1 MGLYGHPADWPRLTG
16 MVCLR
21 LLSTLPSRL
30 PSLQWSVLWDA
41 ILAFGGGY
49 GGVDTEQVGFP
60 VYLEGG
66 TLISSQGS
74 PARPGAKT

>member
-16 MVCLR
+16 MVCLHV
-21 LLSTLPSRL
+21 LSTLPSRL
-30 PSLQWSVLWDA
+30 PSLRWSVLLDA
-41 ILAFGGGY
+41 ILAFGG
-49 GGVDTEQVGFP
+49 VWIQTEQVGFP

-66 TLISSQGS
+66 ALIGSQGS